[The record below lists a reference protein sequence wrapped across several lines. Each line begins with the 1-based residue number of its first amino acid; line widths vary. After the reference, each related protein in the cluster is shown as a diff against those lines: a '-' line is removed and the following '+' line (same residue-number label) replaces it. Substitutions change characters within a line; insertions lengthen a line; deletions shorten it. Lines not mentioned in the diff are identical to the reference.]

1 MIPTEGIALVSGEYN
16 RLSETLKELQ
26 SNLDKRVEREL
37 KDAAFS
43 NKIVINERDLKVN
56 ELQSEV
62 DRLEEVV
69 ATDQKANELE
79 VERDWFKRE
88 SMNLSGQLGEAKGRI
103 AALEA
108 ALEESNRE
116 REWLKEQ
123 SEKFNNKK

>member
-1 MIPTEGIALVSGEYN
+1 MIPTEGIALVSGEYQN
-16 RLSETLKELQ
+16 LNQTLKELK
-26 SNLDKRVEREL
+26 SGIDKKVAREVSSSE
-37 KDAAFS
+37 AAI
-43 NKIVINERDLKVN
+43 KIVINEKDLKVN

-62 DRLEEVV
+62 DRLEQVV

-79 VERDWFKRE
+79 VERDWFKKE
-88 SMNLSGQLGEAKGRI
+88 SLHISGQLGEAKGRI

-123 SEKFNNKK
+123 IEKFNNKK

>member
-1 MIPTEGIALVSGEYN
+1 MIPTEGIALVSGEYQN
-16 RLSETLKELQ
+16 LNQTLKELK
-26 SNLDKRVEREL
+26 SGIDKKVAREVSSSE
-37 KDAAFS
+37 AAI
-43 NKIVINERDLKVN
+43 KIVINEKDLKVN

-62 DRLEEVV
+62 HRLEEVV

-79 VERDWFKRE
+79 VEAHWFKRE
-88 SMNLSGQLGEAKGRI
+88 SLNLSGQLGEAKGRI

-123 SEKFNNKK
+123 IEKFNNKK

>member
-1 MIPTEGIALVSGEYN
+1 MIPTEGIALVSGEYQN
-16 RLSETLKELQ
+16 LNQTLKELK
-26 SNLDKRVEREL
+26 SGIDKKVAREL
-37 KDAAFS
+37 VARVADH
-43 NKIVINERDLKVN
+43 KIVINEKDLKVN

-62 DRLEEVV
+62 DRLEQVV

-79 VERDWFKRE
+79 VERDWFKKE
-88 SMNLSGQLGEAKGRI
+88 SLHISGQLGEAKGRI

-123 SEKFNNKK
+123 IEKFNNKK